1 MKTQIITFL
10 LSLSIL
16 ISCQTTKEENQF
28 VEEDIVLQKR
38 EATQVESDN
47 NFGIELFQNIAK
59 EKTKNIMV
67 SPFSVYQALL
77 MAYNGADGQTKEE
90 FAQLLNAKDI
100 SIDELNKTHQKLSS
114 SLVKHDSKVLFSIAN
129 SVWYDNNFLI
139 KDAFIDVNKEYY
151 NAEVSKLDFSK
162 EATLH
167 TINDWVADNT
177 NQKIKKILDKISP
190 DEVLFLINAIYFK
203 ADWQYQFDKSL
214 TEEKTFYTSNNNA
227 IEVPMMTTEASLN
240 WANNNYGQIVEL
252 PYGRGKFSMLLILPK
267 EGVDELILGMTTSKV
282 NDWIQEM
289 NSYKIKVKLPKFEFS
304 YKTMLNETLQQM
316 GLLQAFQDNANF
328 SKISDVSI
336 QISKVLHKTYI
347 KTDEEGSEAAA
358 VTSVGFGITSVG
370 PNQTMNITFNKPF
383 VFIIREKDTNTILF
397 AGKVENPLE
406 KE

>member
-10 LSLSIL
+10 LSLSVL

-28 VEEDIVLQKR
+28 AEEDIVLQKR
-38 EATQVESDN
+38 EATQVENDN

-59 EKTKNIMV
+59 EETKNIMV

-177 NQKIKKILDKISP
+177 NQKIKKILNEISP

-214 TEEKTFYTSNNNA
+214 TEEETFYTSNNNT
-227 IEVPMMTTEASLN
+227 IEVPMMTTEASFN
-240 WANNNYGQIVEL
+240 WASDNYGQIVEL
-252 PYGRGKFSMLLILPK
+252 PYGRGKFSMLLIRPE
-267 EGVDELILGMTTSKV
+267 EGVDELILGMTISKL

-304 YKTMLNETLQQM
+304 YKTKLNETLQQM

-358 VTSVGFGITSVG
+358 VTSVGFGITSVE

>member
-10 LSLSIL
+10 LSLSVL

-28 VEEDIVLQKR
+28 AEEDIVLQKR

-59 EKTKNIMV
+59 EETKNIMV

-177 NQKIKKILDKISP
+177 NQKIKKILNEISP

-214 TEEKTFYTSNNNA
+214 TEEETFYTSNNNT
-227 IEVPMMTTEASLN
+227 IEVPMMTTEASFN
-240 WANNNYGQIVEL
+240 WASDNYGQIVEL
-252 PYGRGKFSMLLILPK
+252 PYGRGKFSMLLIRPE
-267 EGVDELILGMTTSKV
+267 EGVDELILGMTTSKL

-304 YKTMLNETLQQM
+304 YKTKLNETLQQM